1 MGDSFY
7 SDYDYYDY
15 DDPHDETLFARA
27 RKSGVSYGKAGHEFA
42 KQISWFSKAI
52 GCVLFLIIIALAGFL
67 VNALL

>member
-15 DDPHDETLFARA
+15 DDPHDDT
-27 RKSGVSYGKAGHEFA
+27 
-42 KQISWFSKAI
+42 QISWFSIAI